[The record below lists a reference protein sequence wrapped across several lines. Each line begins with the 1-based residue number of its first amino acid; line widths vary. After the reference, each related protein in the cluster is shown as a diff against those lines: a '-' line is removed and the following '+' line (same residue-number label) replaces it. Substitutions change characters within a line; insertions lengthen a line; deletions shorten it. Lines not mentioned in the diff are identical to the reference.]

1 MTRKSRTRFVSNIDV
16 TQDNVV
22 ALEPLKLSRENNRRY
37 VRLTISSPI
46 GLSRIKDIFGN
57 FTPEC
62 SDYPIDGTLLNI
74 SEGGLLAELDQP
86 LNEGDIVAMRL
97 IMEKVEP
104 LEGVLG
110 LVKRCDHD
118 DDCNLVG
125 IQFVRRE
132 ELIDQLSQGEMELL
146 SGRLDHFDQTVRQLL
161 SRYLRVRQTQE

>member
-1 MTRKSRTRFVSNIDV
+1 MTQKSRTRFISDVDV

-22 ALEPLKLSRENNRRY
+22 ALKPLVLSRDNNRRY

-46 GLSRIKDIFGN
+46 AFSRIKDIFGN

-62 SDYPIDGTLLNI
+62 GDYPIDGTILNI
-74 SEGGLLAELDQP
+74 SEGGLLAEMDEP
-86 LNEGDIVAMRL
+86 LNEGDIVAMRI

-110 LVKRCDHD
+110 LVKRCDHED
-118 DDCNLVG
+118 ECNLVG

-132 ELIDQLSQGEMELL
+132 ELIDQLSQGEIELL
-146 SGRLDHFDQTVRQLL
+146 SDRLDHFDQTVRLL
-161 SRYLRVRQTQE
+161 LNRYLRVKQAQA